1 MGMFV
6 DGFGGIERF
15 VMLHWERDL
24 LRGYLGF
31 CCLGFLMDLVF
42 GSFDLDLVEYKA
54 IRLSIL

>member
-6 DGFGGIERF
+6 DGFGGIGGF

-31 CCLGFLMDLVF
+31 CCLG
-42 GSFDLDLVEYKA
+42 SFDLDLVEYKA